1 MLRVENLG
9 VRIHGETILDAISFC
24 VQQGQTLCIAGES
37 GSGKS
42 SLLRALNG
50 LLPAEF
56 GSLAYHPTIGEP
68 TELEG
73 RWRGVRG
80 LPGSRWVMQDPIAAL
95 NPKLPLGV
103 SIGESVFS
111 KNLSAAELNDA
122 VSDALSEVELLPE
135 LAVRRPSEVSM
146 GQAQRACLAR
156 ALVARPDLIFFD
168 EPLSALDAIVQKQVA
183 ATMRRIQM
191 RYGTTFIIVTHDLG
205 FAATYADHVLVLRNG
220 KIEANQSAGNFFR
233 CPESRYCEELILA
246 ARELGGLPEVVPAKQ
261 GPGEARSC

>member
-1 MLRVENLG
+1 MLRVKNLR
-9 VRIHGETILDAISFC
+9 VRIHGKAILDAISFC
-24 VQQGQTLCIAGES
+24 VQQGQTLCITGES

-56 GSLAYHPTIGEP
+56 ERLAFHPKTSEP
-68 TELEG
+68 SELKG
-73 RWRGVRG
+73 RWQGAPG

-111 KNLSAAELNDA
+111 KSLSATELNDA
-122 VSDALSEVELLPE
+122 VSEAMSDVELLPG
-135 LAVRRPSEVSM
+135 LAVRRPSEVSL

-156 ALVARPDLIFFD
+156 ALVARPELIFFD

-220 KIEANQSAGNFFR
+220 KVEANQSAGNFFKS
-233 CPESRYCEELILA
+233 PESRYCEELLLA
-246 ARELGGLPEVVPAKQ
+246 ATELGGLPEVVPATQ
-261 GPGEARSC
+261 GPEVARSC